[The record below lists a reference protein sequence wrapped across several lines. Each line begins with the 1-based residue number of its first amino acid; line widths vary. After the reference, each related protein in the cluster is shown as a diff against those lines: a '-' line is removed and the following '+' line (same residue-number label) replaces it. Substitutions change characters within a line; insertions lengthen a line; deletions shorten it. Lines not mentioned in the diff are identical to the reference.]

1 MISAEERYAGVFFP
15 DVYLLHPG
23 KVGREKIIS
32 CHLQIRRWPG
42 CGISPKGE
50 AAGQKRAIG
59 GERRG
64 SNSLSHLTYPT
75 KKKSY
80 GTVINFEGKEGGA
93 GNWKLARKGDISYL
107 DRFVP
112 GPCRQD

>member
-59 GERRG
+59 GED
-64 SNSLSHLTYPT
+64 LIL
-75 KKKSY
+75 
-80 GTVINFEGKEGGA
+80 
-93 GNWKLARKGDISYL
+93 
-107 DRFVP
+107 
-112 GPCRQD
+112 